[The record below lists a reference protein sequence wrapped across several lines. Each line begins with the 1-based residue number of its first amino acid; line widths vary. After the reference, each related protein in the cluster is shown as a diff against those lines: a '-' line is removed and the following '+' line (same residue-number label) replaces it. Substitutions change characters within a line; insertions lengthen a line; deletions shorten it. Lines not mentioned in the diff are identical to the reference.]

1 MQSCI
6 LPHGVNTKTVLITK
20 NTAKTR
26 HAGINA
32 ANDLATVGGTPFGIF
47 IVQFLLTI
55 YTYNL
60 VAKNAARIPTNIPFA
75 PNLAIGITSLI
86 TVPLSAVTVSG
97 VNTKNAATATPAAN
111 IASTLFVVIISY
123 TYYHKQCSYTHSS
136 RR

>member
-1 MQSCI
+1 MLYMQSCI

-55 YTYNL
+55 YTYNI
-60 VAKNAARIPTNIPFA
+60 VAKNAARIPTNIPLA
-75 PNLAIGITSLI
+75 PNLSSGITSDIIL
-86 TVPLSAVTVSG
+86 PSAPFTKSG
-97 VNTKNAATATPAAN
+97 VKTKNAATDIAAGK
-111 IASTLFVVIISY
+111 IGSTS
-123 TYYHKQCSYTHSS
+123 
-136 RR
+136 